1 MTRAVNQALFYSLL
15 GVLGF
20 VTFSTYVGLGNAL
33 TPKKVFTVISI
44 FAIARL
50 YHFQS
55 LVYCTIGLSDVWVAS
70 KRIEVRS
77 SGVGLP
83 LLGLYFITRG
93 LIMYFIDSPLH
104 LNRDLVA
111 QNYS

>member
-1 MTRAVNQALFYSLL
+1 MIRAVNQALFYSLL
-15 GVLGF
+15 GVLSF

-77 SGVGLP
+77 SGP
-83 LLGLYFITRG
+83 LFYYRE
-93 LIMYFIDSPLH
+93 LIMYFVYRPLH

>member
-1 MTRAVNQALFYSLL
+1 MIRAVNQALFYSLL

-20 VTFSTYVGLGNAL
+20 VTFSTYVGLGNVL

-55 LVYCTIGLSDVWVAS
+55 LVFCTIGLSDVWVAS
-70 KRIEVRS
+70 KRIEVSS
-77 SGVGLP
+77 SGGS
-83 LLGLYFITRG
+83 
-93 LIMYFIDSPLH
+93 LI
-104 LNRDLVA
+104 
-111 QNYS
+111 